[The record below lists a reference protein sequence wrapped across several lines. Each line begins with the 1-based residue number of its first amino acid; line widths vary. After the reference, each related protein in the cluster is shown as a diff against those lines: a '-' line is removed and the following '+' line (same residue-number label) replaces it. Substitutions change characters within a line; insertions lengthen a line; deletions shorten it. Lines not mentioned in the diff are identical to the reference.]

1 MGALMDQLKVRKA
14 IGLQQKGMKDEA
26 MQEYEKLYQAGVIQ
40 PNYLLPYTVL
50 LLKKDGKG
58 NAEKVK
64 EILKKVEK
72 FPGLSPQQKQQVH
85 LNYACAQYQLGKLSE
100 AINLLEASMKKYPM
114 GTTYQALGY
123 LYVEAGD
130 VEKGLSFNQ
139 EALEYDDEDPIVIDN
154 MGQYYYRVLGD
165 KQQALPYFEKAHQ
178 INPDQ
183 LDTLYFLARY
193 DLEAGRKKEAL
204 EKLEKV
210 QKGSVSPL
218 NYATPERVGELIA
231 QCNK

>member
-1 MGALMDQLKVRKA
+1 MGLMDQLKMRKA
-14 IGLQQKGMKDEA
+14 MALQQKGLKDEA

-40 PNYLLPYTVL
+40 PAYLLPYTVL
-50 LLKKDGKG
+50 LLKRGG
-58 NAEKVK
+58 EGSAEKVK

-72 FPGLSPQQKQQVH
+72 FPGLSPQQKTQVH
-85 LNYACAQYQLGKLSE
+85 LNYACAQYKLGHLPE
-100 AINLLEASMKKYPM
+100 AIHLLEASMQKHPV

-165 KQQALPYFEKAHQ
+165 REKALPYFEKAHK

-193 DLEAGRKKEAL
+193 DLEAGRKQEAL

-218 NYATPERVGELIA
+218 NYSTPERVNELIA
-231 QCNK
+231 QCRE

>member
-1 MGALMDQLKVRKA
+1 MGMMDQIKVRKA
-14 IGLQQKGMKDEA
+14 LALQQKGQKKEA
-26 MQEYEKLYQAGVIQ
+26 MQEYEKLYEAGIIQ

-50 LLKKDGKG
+50 LLKSNREGS
-58 NAEKVK
+58 AEKAK
-64 EILKKVEK
+64 EILRKVEK
-72 FPGLSPQQKQQVH
+72 FPALNPQQKQQVH
-85 LNYACAQYQLGKLSE
+85 LNYACAQYRLGNLAE
-100 AINLLEASMKKYPM
+100 AIHLLEASIQKYRV

-139 EALEYDDEDPIVIDN
+139 EALDYDDEDPIVLDN

-165 KQQALPYFEKAHQ
+165 KEKALSYFEKAHE

-193 DLEAGRKKEAL
+193 DLEAGRKQDAL
-204 EKLEKV
+204 EKLNKV
-210 QKGSVSPL
+210 KAGSFSPL
-218 NYATPERVGELIA
+218 NYATPSRVEELIGQA
-231 QCNK
+231 AE